1 MRRWLHFY
9 ETVLLG
15 RPLQDDDFIFPTIAT
30 NGLVYS
36 KKAVDHD
43 IAQKLINMFAAGAS
57 LNKEFTTH
65 CLRRGGAQYRFQ
77 FCPLGERWPL
87 SWIRWWG
94 GWAEGEKV
102 STVHFRAY
110 DINLTVGYPFRLI
123 P

>member
-1 MRRWLHFY
+1 MYRIYNQHSVPDMREHMRRWLDFY
-9 ETVLLG
+9 QTVLLG

-36 KKAVDHD
+36 KKPIDHD
-43 IAQKLINMFAAGAS
+43 VAQKLINTFATGAG
-57 LNKEFTTH
+57 LKKEYTTH

-102 STVHFRAY
+102 RKS
-110 DINLTVGYPFRLI
+110 D
-123 P
+123 